1 MTSPLVLGH
10 FLIQEPNQS
19 TYRDEKFLLP
29 APASTERAAKISLLS
44 RLRFKRSL
52 SAKFVTRHQTKPNR
66 LWQNAISL
74 KTVLLRDHSFNFR
87 DTTICSNQ

>member
-10 FLIQEPNQS
+10 FWVQEPSQF

-29 APASTERAAKISLLS
+29 ALASTERATKILLLS
-44 RLRFKRSL
+44 RLQFGRSL
-52 SAKFVTRHQTKPNR
+52 GAKFVERHQTKPNR

-74 KTVLLRDHSFNFR
+74 KTYR
-87 DTTICSNQ
+87 